1 MQIENF
7 GRNQEKNMTII
18 YALIMVCV
26 LIFLH
31 ELGHFAAAKACGVK
45 VNEFALGMGPAIYQR
60 KKGETTYSLR
70 IIPMGGYCA
79 MEGEDEESTDERAF
93 NNQPALQ
100 KAIILVAGPA
110 MNVLTAVI
118 LMIIVA
124 FSAGVPTTTVGHVV
138 EHSPAEAA
146 GIIAKDKIVRVDDT
160 AIDDWRQFT
169 KYIDN
174 KNKGDVVTINVER
187 DGKDI
192 SIPVKIATQE
202 TGDKFIGVN
211 AYSEKHKASA
221 LIEGPRAT
229 WDMTKDMFSILKKLV
244 VGDVSAKELSG
255 PVGIVYMV
263 DKSVAAGIITF
274 IYFMALISLNLAVV
288 NLLPFPALDGGRL
301 IFVIIRKVTGKAIT
315 DNMEAIVH
323 MVGMICLLALML
335 YVTWQDILR
344 FIVPLFK

>member
-1 MQIENF
+1 
-7 GRNQEKNMTII
+7 MTII
-18 YALIMVCV
+18 YALIMVCI
-26 LIFLH
+26 LIFVH
-31 ELGHFAAAKACGVK
+31 ELGHFIAAKACGVK

-100 KAIILVAGPA
+100 KSIILVAGAA

-118 LMIIVA
+118 LMIVVT
-124 FSAGVPTTTVGHVV
+124 FCSGVPTTTIGHVI

-146 GIIAKDKIVRVDDT
+146 GIMAKDKIVRVDDT
-160 AIDDWRQFT
+160 IVDNWDQFT
-169 KYIDN
+169 HYVDD
-174 KNKGDVVTINVER
+174 KNKGDVIKVTVER
-187 DGKDI
+187 GGKDVL
-192 SIPVKIATQE
+192 IPVEIAAQKS
-202 TGDKFIGVN
+202 GDKYIGIN
-211 AYSEKHKASA
+211 AYSEKYKAAA
-221 LIEGPRAT
+221 LIEGPKAT
-229 WDMTKDMFSILKKLV
+229 WDMTKDMFSILRDLV
-244 VGDVSAKELSG
+244 SGDVSAKELSG

-263 DKSVAAGIITF
+263 DKSASAGIITF

-315 DNMEAIVH
+315 DNMEAVVH
-323 MVGMICLLALML
+323 MVGMVCLLALML

-344 FIVPLFK
+344 FIVPIFK

>member
-1 MQIENF
+1 
-7 GRNQEKNMTII
+7 MTII
-18 YALIMVCV
+18 YALIMVCI

-31 ELGHFAAAKACGVK
+31 EMGHFIAAKACGVK

-100 KAIILVAGPA
+100 KSIILVAGAA

-118 LMIIVA
+118 LMIVVTFCSGI
-124 FSAGVPTTTVGHVV
+124 PTTTIGHVI
-138 EHSPAEAA
+138 EKSPAEVA
-146 GIIAKDKIVRVDDT
+146 GILPKDKIVRVDDT
-160 AIDDWRQFT
+160 VVDSWDKFTEYVDD
-169 KYIDN
+169 
-174 KNKGDVVTINVER
+174 KNKGDTIKVTVER
-187 DGKDI
+187 DGKDLL
-192 SIPVKIATQE
+192 IPVEIAAQKS
-202 TGDKFIGVN
+202 GDKFIGIN
-211 AYSEKHKASA
+211 AYSEKYKAAA
-221 LIEGPRAT
+221 LIEGPKAT
-229 WDMTKDMFSILKKLV
+229 WDMTKDMFSILRDLV
-244 VGDVSAKELSG
+244 SGDVSAKELSG

-263 DKSVAAGIITF
+263 DKSASAGFITF

-323 MVGMICLLALML
+323 MVGMVCLLALML

-344 FIVPLFK
+344 FIVPIFK